1 MLSDTERRVL
11 DHLDEDALVERLA
24 TLVRVPSVSG
34 TPEEVAVVDVAAS
47 MMSDAGLTL
56 DHWQIDL
63 EELAADPWYPG
74 AEVER
79 EAAYGLVG
87 TTGSG
92 TPALVLQGHLD
103 VVPPG
108 DPDAWG
114 MTHPFSAEIR
124 EGRLFGR
131 GACDMKAGV
140 AANLAVVETLRAAG
154 VRLERPLALHA
165 VVAEEDGGL

>member
-1 MLSDTERRVL
+1 MLSRTEQEVL
-11 DHLDEDALVERLA
+11 DHLDEDALVDRLA

-34 TPEEVAVVDVAAS
+34 TPEEIAVVDVAAS
-47 MMSDAGLTL
+47 MMSDLGLAL

-63 EELAADPWYPG
+63 DELAEDPWFPG

-87 TTGSG
+87 TSGAG

-114 MTHPFSAEIR
+114 
-124 EGRLFGR
+124 
-131 GACDMKAGV
+131 
-140 AANLAVVETLRAAG
+140 
-154 VRLERPLALHA
+154 
-165 VVAEEDGGL
+165 